1 MFISKSKDVKSSRA
15 ISSGSL
21 NRRRRLLIRKWKKEN
36 SSELSEIFISNFFI
50 LFLFFVY
57 NSEVN
62 IYTVL
67 NDI

>member
-21 NRRRRLLIRKWKKEN
+21 NRRRRLPIRKWKKEN
-36 SSELSEIFISNFFI
+36 SIELSFFISHFFI

-57 NSEVN
+57 NSEGN

>member
-21 NRRRRLLIRKWKKEN
+21 NRRRRLPIRKWKKGN
-36 SSELSEIFISNFFI
+36 SNELSFFISHFFI